1 MLRKQNKDVMEK
13 IFLQEE
19 TSQIR
24 RLSHGM

>member
-24 RLSHGM
+24 RLGHGM